1 MEFTELMS
9 KVAEAFEWA
18 GVGIL
23 VVGALYV
30 AFTAVGALLRR
41 QPAYEKARIRLGRT
55 LLLSLEVL
63 VAADVIK
70 TVAVESTVESVVS
83 LGVLVIVRTVLSLSI
98 DAEVDGIA
106 PWRKAQFKAQKAERA
121 EQLGETAQP

>member
-1 MEFTELMS
+1 MEFAEGMS
-9 KVAEAFEWA
+9 KVAQAFELV

-23 VVGALYV
+23 IVGAVLV
-30 AFTAVGALLRR
+30 AWTTVVALIRK
-41 QPAYEKARIRLGRT
+41 QPAYEQSRIRLGRT

-70 TVAVESTVESVVS
+70 TVAVESTVESVVT
-83 LGVLVIVRTVLSLSI
+83 LGVLVVVRTVLSLSL

-106 PWRKAQFKAQKAERA
+106 PWRKKKFEA
-121 EQLGETAQP
+121 EQAMQAQTKEPPQA

>member
-1 MEFTELMS
+1 MEFSEVMS
-9 KVAEAFEWA
+9 HVAQAFEWA

-23 VVGALYV
+23 IVGAIY
-30 AFTAVGALLRR
+30 VGATALIAIIRR
-41 QPAYEKARIRLGRT
+41 QPAYEQSRVHLGRT

-83 LGVLVIVRTVLSLSI
+83 LGVLVIVRTVLSLSL

-106 PWRKAQFKAQKAERA
+106 PWRKKQFEA
-121 EQLGETAQP
+121 EQAENARSEESPAL